1 MVRMSKFEKASIN
14 LLTQEDQIDE
24 KSLKNFIDKYGTKT
38 KDRDGRIL
46 LMSFVLKKQ
55 YKSICFLIK
64 NNCDIN
70 TQDKN
75 EMYCLHFTAI
85 HGFYELSK
93 LLLQAKCD
101 LEIKDNWGNTPPYGE
116 QYKFSLKR
124 LYTKPQ
130 LGCGLRV
137 IIISVFCLEKQ
148 PFDGKNRLIIPLLN
162 RPFHHL
168 LSKGLNAWQAK
179 TMRSAKI

>member
-101 LEIKDNWGNTPPYGE
+101 LEIKDNWGNTPPLWRAI
-116 QYKFSLKR
+116 QVLFKTIVHK
-124 LYTKPQ
+124 TTV
-130 LGCGLRV
+130 RV
-137 IIISVFCLEKQ
+137 W
-148 PFDGKNRLIIPLLN
+148 
-162 RPFHHL
+162 
-168 LSKGLNAWQAK
+168 A
-179 TMRSAKI
+179 